1 MGQTPLAANVRKL
14 AGVYAI
20 GVRPNVQ
27 QQHLQQVTD
36 NAQRNFL
43 VGSYAQLG
51 NYWKTFQNNFG
62 KPKPGKQPC
71 GLFSFVAALRM
82 FRTDGKC

>member
-1 MGQTPLAANVRKL
+1 MITGGPMGRTPLAAGVRKL

-43 VGSYAQLG
+43 VGSYAKLG
-51 NYWKTFQNNFG
+51 NYWKTFQNNFDG
-62 KPKPGKQPC
+62 KKKPGKQTC
-71 GLFSFVAALRM
+71 
-82 FRTDGKC
+82 